1 LTKSSYTVEWSSKIK
16 KDLQAL
22 DKPIQRRIFAA
33 VELLRINPRPSKARR
48 LVANEPML
56 RVRVGDYRI
65 IYQIEDERLVILV
78 VRIAHRRDVYND
90 VN

>member
-22 DKPIQRRIFAA
+22 DKPVQRRIFAA
-33 VELLRINPRPSKARR
+33 VELLRINPRPSKALR
-48 LVANEPML
+48 LVANEPKF

-78 VRIAHRRDVYND
+78 VRIAHRRDVYKD
-90 VN
+90 VS

>member
-1 LTKSSYTVEWSSKIK
+1 LTKSSYTVEWAKSIK

-22 DKPIQRRIFAA
+22 DKPVQRRIFAA

-65 IYQIEDERLVILV
+65 IYQIEDARLVILV
-78 VRIAHRRDVYND
+78 VRIGHRKDVYKDLN
-90 VN
+90 